1 MFSVEMALA
10 ASLVVVKWRI
20 VRKVAARISVDSLTK
35 GMRKLKFKRYKFK
48 KASKLILKVVH
59 NTNKVL
65 F

>member
-20 VRKVAARISVDSLTK
+20 VRRVAARISVDSLTK

-48 KASKLILKVVH
+48 KASKGCSQY
-59 NTNKVL
+59 
-65 F
+65 